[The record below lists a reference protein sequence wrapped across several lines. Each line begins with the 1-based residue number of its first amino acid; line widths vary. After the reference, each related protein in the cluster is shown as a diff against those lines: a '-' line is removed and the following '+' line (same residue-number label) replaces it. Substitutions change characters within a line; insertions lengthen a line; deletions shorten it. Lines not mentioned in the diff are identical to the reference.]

1 MQNELRQTQLEL
13 EGLKSSIAVTEAQL
27 QRLKAEKKQLK
38 AYAIQLKEKSEPF
51 EINSN
56 LWEKNKATLTNLIS
70 EIRPLHLELSEQIEI
85 ISSLKLR
92 YIQLLTS
99 LGQPVSQAMVESTD
113 SSLFTATNSME
124 TAAML
129 CDCAE
134 MKGFVTSTAP
144 KSSMSSGIVAS
155 STTAALMQGVASP
168 PPIKI
173 VIKSDELQE
182 IETASKEEYDDRG
195 SESDASEESPI
206 LKSVKSSL
214 WEIGSTM
221 LEVEESIDK
230 LLR

>member
-1 MQNELRQTQLEL
+1 M
-13 EGLKSSIAVTEAQL
+13 AVTDSQL

-38 AYAIQLKEKSEPF
+38 TYAIQLKEKSETL
-51 EINSN
+51 EINSQ

-85 ISSLKLR
+85 ISSLKMR
-92 YIQLLTS
+92 YVQLLTS

-124 TAAML
+124 TASML

-134 MKGFVTSTAP
+134 MKGFVNSTNANGTQT
-144 KSSMSSGIVAS
+144 GIIAS
-155 STTAALMQGVASP
+155 STSSALMQGMTSTHASSSP
-168 PPIKI
+168 SPIKI
-173 VIKSDELQE
+173 QIKSDELQE
-182 IETASKEEYDDRG
+182 IESTTSHPSSYHRDHSHEEQRDSRESEDSDD
-195 SESDASEESPI
+195 SPI

-214 WEIGSTM
+214 WEFGSTM